1 VIFRYKTVE
10 PPDPLRLAGAGALG
24 AILLSALLLPGRAAS
39 QAAAPAQNPPPAARR
54 AGIPYPRPATP
65 EQLAFFEKKVR
76 PILVDRCYNCH
87 SNAFKGAGG
96 LRVDTGLGF
105 FTGGNGGPVI
115 VPGQPEQSL
124 LIARLKSTELARR
137 MPQESAAPLP
147 AEQIEI
153 LETWIKDGAAW
164 PDETEKA
171 PQAPAH
177 LKQRYAELKGWW
189 AWQPLKNPSPPAV
202 AHKTWSQAPI
212 DRFLLAKLEANHLAP
227 VADADPTTLIRRLT
241 FDLTGLP
248 PAPADVKDFVRECAA
263 ENAERA
269 ILPAQTEGK
278 RKRGNERSGNGWKSG
293 SFPPH
298 LSVSPSLPQ
307 DREKTV
313 PPKAYER
320 LVDRLL
326 ASPQFGERWGRH
338 WLDLARYGES
348 SGPSRNMPYPH
359 AWRYRDYVIDAYNRD
374 LPFNRFVQE
383 QIAGDLLPA
392 PAGEERDRL
401 TIATGFLALG
411 VKDVNQRFKARFK
424 MDNVDEMI
432 DTVTRSTL
440 GLTVSCARCHDHKFD
455 PIPTRDYY
463 GLAGIFASTEDGSGL
478 GSGMGG
484 GGLFYYKPKLLGY
497 LSTTPAAAEVKPADP
512 KAQSEAQAQAEA
524 ARKALMEFNRKIQA
538 ERAADP
544 NRVVTAAERQQRM
557 MLQRKQRRLTEAAEL
572 ANDLG
577 EQGYGI
583 HCVREGEVADTTIRV
598 RGEEE
603 RHGPTVPRGYLSLA
617 SLPGVP
623 PIPAD
628 HSGRL
633 ELTQWITAPQNPLT
647 TRVYVNRIWQHLFGL
662 GLVRTPDNFG
672 STGDRPSHPELLDYL
687 AQDFIRKGWST
698 KRLIREIV
706 LTRAYRL
713 GGAVPAGYRDR
724 DPENRLV
731 WRHSPRRLTTEEIR
745 DGILFSS
752 GRLDLQRPK
761 GSATMSLRV
770 IEMRDD
776 GPVVQSVLQAA
787 DRSRNR
793 SIYLPQ
799 IRGSVPR
806 PLAAFDPVTQSL
818 VTGKRDTTLVPA
830 QALFVLNSPFV
841 REEALR
847 LADALAADT
856 SLTDAARIAAAYE
869 RVFSRTPTPRET
881 ARAAAFVKEYALV
894 WARGQGAPATAV
906 ASSTTPAA
914 ATNEDAGASSGIV
927 RADNVNQDDPD
938 QPSPGAA
945 IAPPASPDPRT
956 PQQAAWAALVQAL
969 YGSADFQFL
978 R

>member
-1 VIFRYKTVE
+1 MNFRYRAVE
-10 PPDPLRLAGAGALG
+10 PTAPVRIASAGALG
-24 AILLSALLLPGRAAS
+24 LLLLGTLLLPGRAAS
-39 QAAAPAQNPPPAARR
+39 QAAGAQNPPRT
-54 AGIPYPRPATP
+54 GIPYPRPASP
-65 EQLAFFEKKVR
+65 EQLDYFEKKVR

-96 LRVDTGLGF
+96 LRVDTGIGF
-105 FTGGNGGPVI
+105 FTGGNTGPVI
-115 VPGQPEQSL
+115 VPGHPEQSL
-124 LIARLKSTELARR
+124 LIARLKSTEPARR
-137 MPQESAAPLP
+137 MPQESDVPLP

-153 LETWIKDGAAW
+153 LEAWIKDGAAW
-164 PDETEKA
+164 PDETENA
-171 PQAPAH
+171 PQAPTH
-177 LKQRYAELKGWW
+177 LKQRYTNLKRWW
-189 AWQPLKNPSPPAV
+189 AWQPLKNPSPPVVTQKA
-202 AHKTWSQAPI
+202 WSQAPI
-212 DRFLLAKLEANHLAP
+212 DRFLMAKLEANKLAP
-227 VADADPTTLIRRLT
+227 VPDADPTTLVRRLY

-248 PAPADVKDFVRECAA
+248 PTPAEVKAFVREVAA
-263 ENAERA
+263 ERGQESGVGSQGKPIRA
-269 ILPAQTEGK
+269 AGAPSLTPPLKGHPAQPLAPAG
-278 RKRGNERSGNGWKSG
+278 G
-293 SFPPH
+293 
-298 LSVSPSLPQ
+298 
-307 DREKTV
+307 
-313 PPKAYER
+313 AYEK

-326 ASPQFGERWGRH
+326 ASPRYGERWGRH

-374 LPFNRFVQE
+374 VPFNRFVQE

-392 PAGEERDRL
+392 TAGEERDRL
-401 TIATGFLALG
+401 NIATGFLALG

-424 MDNVDEMI
+424 MDNVDEVI

-440 GLTVSCARCHDHKFD
+440 ALTVSCARCHDHKFD
-455 PIPTRDYY
+455 PIPTKDYY

-497 LSTTPAAAEVKPADP
+497 LSTTPAVAEGDA
-512 KAQSEAQAQAEA
+512 KAQEEAKARAEA
-524 ARKALMEFNRKIQA
+524 ARKALMDFNRKIQA

-544 NRVVTAAERQQRM
+544 NRVVTVAERQQRM

-577 EQGYGI
+577 DQGYGI
-583 HCVREGEVADTTIRV
+583 HCMREGEIGDTTIRI

-603 RHGPTVPRGYLSLA
+603 RHGPTVPRGYLSLVN
-617 SLPGVP
+617 LPGVP
-623 PIPAD
+623 PVPAD

-633 ELTQWITAPQNPLT
+633 ELSQWITAPANPLT
-647 TRVYVNRIWQHLFGL
+647 TRVYVNRIWQHLFGI
-662 GLVRTPDNFG
+662 GLVRTVDNFG

-698 KRLIREIV
+698 KGLVREIV

-713 GGAVPAGYRDR
+713 GGAVPAGYRER

-731 WRHSPRRLTTEEIR
+731 WRHSPRRLATEEIR
-745 DGILFSS
+745 DSILLTS

-787 DRSRNR
+787 DRSPNR
-793 SIYLPQ
+793 SVYLPQ

-806 PLAAFDPVTQSL
+806 PLAAFDPVTQTL
-818 VTGKRDTTLVPA
+818 VTGKRDTTIVPA

-841 REEALR
+841 REESLR
-847 LADALAADT
+847 LANTLTADT

-869 RVFSRTPTPRET
+869 RVFSRTPTPREI
-881 ARAAAFVKEYALV
+881 ARASTFVRDYALA
-894 WARGQGAPATAV
+894 WSKGKAAPATVA
-906 ASSTTPAA
+906 ASSTAPAPVA
-914 ATNEDAGASSGIV
+914 DENADATTGIV
-927 RADNVNQDDPD
+927 RADNIGQDDPD
-938 QPSPGAA
+938 QPAPRPAQAAPVSPE
-945 IAPPASPDPRT
+945 PHT

>member
-1 VIFRYKTVE
+1 MNFRYRAVE
-10 PPDPLRLAGAGALG
+10 PTAPVRIAGAGALG
-24 AILLSALLLPGRAAS
+24 IILLGTLLLPGGAAS
-39 QAAAPAQNPPPAARR
+39 QAGAAQNSQRTA
-54 AGIPYPRPATP
+54 IPYPRPATP
-65 EQLAFFEKKVR
+65 AQLGYFEKEVR

-105 FTGGNGGPVI
+105 FTGGNTGPLV
-115 VPGQPEQSL
+115 VPGHPEQSL
-124 LIARLKSTELARR
+124 LIARLKSAEPARR
-137 MPQESAAPLP
+137 MPQESDAPLP

-153 LETWIKDGAAW
+153 LEAWIKDGAAW

-171 PQAPAH
+171 PQAPAY
-177 LKQRYAELKGWW
+177 LKQKYTELKASWW
-189 AWQPLKNPSPPAV
+189 AWQPLKNPSPPVV
-202 AHKTWSQAPI
+202 ARKTWSQSPI
-212 DRFLLAKLEANHLAP
+212 DRFILAKLEANRLVP
-227 VADADPTTLIRRLT
+227 VADADPATLARRLY

-248 PAPADVKDFVRECAA
+248 PTPEEGKAFVWEV
-263 ENAERA
+263 EAERA
-269 ILPAQTEGK
+269 SRKLARTGDAKTQRGQDRGKAGK
-278 RKRGNERSGNGWKSG
+278 RDGREVNATSTAPTPDSAATQRVPGA
-293 SFPPH
+293 PA
-298 LSVSPSLPQ
+298 LAPSS
-307 DREKTV
+307 
-313 PPKAYER
+313 AYSR
-320 LVDRLL
+320 LIDRLL

-392 PAGEERDRL
+392 APGEERDRL

-424 MDNVDEMI
+424 MDNVDEVI

-440 GLTVSCARCHDHKFD
+440 ALTVSCARCHDHKFD
-455 PIPTRDYY
+455 PIPTQDYY
-463 GLAGIFASTEDGSGL
+463 ALAGIFASTEDGSGL

-484 GGLFYYKPKLLGY
+484 SGLFYYKPKQLGY
-497 LSTTPAAAEVKPADP
+497 LSTTPAASEVKQADP
-512 KAQSEAQAQAEA
+512 KAQAEAEA
-524 ARKALMEFNRKIQA
+524 AKKALMDFNRKIQA

-572 ANDLG
+572 AGDLG
-577 EQGYGI
+577 DQGYGI
-583 HCVREGEVADTTIRV
+583 HCMREGEIADTPIRI

-603 RHGPTVPRGYLSLA
+603 RRGPTVPRGYLSLV

-623 PIPAD
+623 PVPAD
-628 HSGRL
+628 RSGRL
-633 ELTQWITAPQNPLT
+633 ELTQWITAPANPLT
-647 TRVYVNRIWQHLFGL
+647 ARVYVNRIWQHLFGM
-662 GLVRTPDNFG
+662 GIVRTVDNFG

-687 AQDFIRKGWST
+687 AQEFIRKGWST

-713 GGAVPAGYRDR
+713 GGATPAGYRER

-731 WRHSPRRLTTEEIR
+731 WRHSPRRLETEEIR
-745 DGILFSS
+745 DSILLSS

-787 DRSRNR
+787 DRSPFR

-806 PLAAFDPVTQSL
+806 PLAVFDPVTQTL
-818 VTGKRDTTLVPA
+818 VTGKRDTTIVPA

-847 LADALAADT
+847 LANALTADT

-869 RVFSRTPTPRET
+869 RVFSRTPTPREV
-881 ARAAAFVKEYALV
+881 ARAAAFVKEYALA
-894 WARGQGAPATAV
+894 WTRGQTAPAIAV
-906 ASSTTPAA
+906 ASSATPGYA
-914 ATNEDAGASSGIV
+914 NEVPGASSGIV

-938 QPSPGAA
+938 QPSPGVAMTA
-945 IAPPASPDPRT
+945 PASPEPVT

>member
-1 VIFRYKTVE
+1 MI
-10 PPDPLRLAGAGALG
+10 LRNKSAGPAAPILLAGAKALG
-24 AILLSALLLPGRAAS
+24 ILLLPALLLPGRAAP
-39 QAAAPAQNPPPAARR
+39 QTAAPAQTPRR
-54 AGIPYPRPATP
+54 AGIPYPRPSTP

-105 FTGGNGGPVI
+105 FTGGNGGPVV

-124 LIARLKSTELARR
+124 LITRLKTTDAARR
-137 MPQESAAPLP
+137 MPQESDAPLP

-153 LETWIKDGAAW
+153 LETWVKDGAAW

-171 PQAPAH
+171 PQAPGH
-177 LKQRYAELKGWW
+177 LKQRYTDLKSWW
-189 AWQPLKNPSPPAV
+189 AWQPLKNPTPPVV
-202 AHKTWSQAPI
+202 ARKTWSQAPI
-212 DRFLLAKLEANHLAP
+212 DRFLLAKLEANKLAP
-227 VADADPTTLIRRLT
+227 VADADPATLIRRIS

-248 PAPADVKDFVRECAA
+248 PTPAEVNAFVKDHSPQAYAA
-263 ENAERA
+263 
-269 ILPAQTEGK
+269 
-278 RKRGNERSGNGWKSG
+278 
-293 SFPPH
+293 
-298 LSVSPSLPQ
+298 
-307 DREKTV
+307 
-313 PPKAYER
+313 

-326 ASPQFGERWGRH
+326 ASPQFGARWGRH

-374 LPFNRFVQE
+374 IPFNRFVQE

-392 PAGEERDRL
+392 PDKSEERDRL

-424 MDNVDEMI
+424 MDNVDEVI

-455 PIPTRDYY
+455 PIPTKDYY
-463 GLAGIFASTEDGSGL
+463 ALAGIFASTEDGSGL

-497 LSTTPAAAEVKPADP
+497 LSTTPAVPEAKPADA
-512 KAQSEAQAQAEA
+512 KAKAEAEA
-524 ARKALMEFNRKIQA
+524 ARKALMDFNRKIQA

-544 NRVVTAAERQQRM
+544 KRVVTAEERQQRM
-557 MLQRKQRRLTEAAEL
+557 MLQRRQRRLTEAADL
-572 ANDLG
+572 AGDLG

-583 HCVREGEVADTTIRV
+583 HCVREGEIADTTIRV

-603 RHGPTVPRGYLSLA
+603 RHGPVVPRGYLSIA
-617 SLPGVP
+617 NLPGVP
-623 PIPAD
+623 SIPAD

-698 KRLIREIV
+698 KSLIREIV

-713 GGAVPAGYRDR
+713 GGAVPSGYRDR

-731 WRHSPRRLTTEEIR
+731 WRHTPRRLATEEIR
-745 DGILFSS
+745 DSILLSS
-752 GRLDLQRPK
+752 GRLDLERPK

-787 DRSRNR
+787 DRSPYR
-793 SIYLPQ
+793 SVYLPQ
-799 IRGSVPR
+799 IRGAVTR
-806 PLAAFDPVTQSL
+806 PLAAFDPVTQAL
-818 VTGKRDTTLVPA
+818 VTGKRDTTIVPA
-830 QALFVLNSPFV
+830 QALFILNSPFV

-847 LADALAADT
+847 LANVLAADT
-856 SLTDAARIAAAYE
+856 SQGDAARIIAAYE
-869 RVFSRTPTPRET
+869 RVFSRTPTPREIS
-881 ARAAAFVKEYALV
+881 RATAFVKDYALA
-894 WARGQGAPATAV
+894 WTKGQGTPATAV
-906 ASSTTPAA
+906 AGSPAPAA
-914 ATNEDAGASSGIV
+914 DNEDAAGSNGIV

-938 QPSPGAA
+938 QPTPGAA
-945 IAPPASPDPRT
+945 VAASASPEPRT